1 MRQTLSRA
9 SRRLTGRFAQP
20 KTPQAADRSSRRTGI
35 RLQSPPRPGVK
46 AVYPPGH
53 KRGLVVDVKDP
64 EKGPQPLDG
73 KAPTNTRP
81 RENTWIQKLWGDG
94 WK

>member
-1 MRQTLSRA
+1 MRQTISRA
-9 SRRLTGRFAQP
+9 SRRLTGRSLP
-20 KTPQAADRSSRRTGI
+20 RGTMAANRQSRRTGV
-35 RLQSPPRPGVK
+35 RMDSPPRPGVK

-64 EKGPQPLDG
+64 EKGPRPLDG
-73 KAPTNTRP
+73 KAPVNTRP
-81 RENTWIQKLWGDG
+81 REKSWAQKLWNGG